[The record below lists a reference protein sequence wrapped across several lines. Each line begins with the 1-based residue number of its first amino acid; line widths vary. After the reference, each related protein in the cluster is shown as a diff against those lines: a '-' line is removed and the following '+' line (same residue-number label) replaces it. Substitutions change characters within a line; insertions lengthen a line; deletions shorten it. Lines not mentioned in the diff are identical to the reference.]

1 MILQDLIK
9 DITQDLKVFIAKILE
24 IFVKAY

>member
-9 DITQDLKVFIAKILE
+9 DITQDLNVFIAKILE